1 MAEKIRA
8 FGRLSLISVLVLT
21 QSPSAYSI
29 EISAPRTGNLS
40 NCSASNSDFQAG
52 LRQLAETLPE
62 RADLPSEFL
71 QKYFAGCTIEK
82 AREFIN
88 KSGFR
93 AGKPEPE
100 FDDSEPRK
108 VILRT
113 IVAEKTM
120 RGFRMP
126 GFNQLFSITCRIILE
141 NDASNGLSVDGFCY
155 FEENEGR

>member
-1 MAEKIRA
+1 MKIGA
-8 FGRLSLISVLVLT
+8 FVRLSLISVLVLT
-21 QSPSAYSI
+21 QSPSVYSI
-29 EISAPRTGNLS
+29 ELSAPEKSKVN
-40 NCSASNSDFQAG
+40 NCSASNSDFQAD

-71 QKYFAGCTIEK
+71 QKYFAGCRIEK
-82 AREFIN
+82 AREFLN

-100 FDDSEPRK
+100 FDDSEPKK
-108 VILRT
+108 VIPRT

-126 GFNQLFSITCRIILE
+126 GFGQLFSITCRIILE
-141 NDASNGLSVDGFCY
+141 NDASNRLSVDGFCY
-155 FEENEGR
+155 FDGNEDR